1 MKLLG
6 FLIRLIGAALV
17 ASHAG
22 AHQEPTSM
30 RSGNQLGDDLVPHA
44 NMAVEAITSWRVE
57 AASP

>member
-22 AHQEPTSM
+22 AHQEPTSL

-44 NMAVEAITSWRVE
+44 NMAVETITSWRVE
-57 AASP
+57 